1 MSTRFTSLRVAL
13 CDAGFSAGIADYVE
27 SCPGLSDYV
36 VCSQPDGKH
45 AVYEIGLAGPL
56 DLLEGRHFSPGTS
69 AAVMVLEPPNIVMS
83 SDPWQGNRGERLVV
97 GLTAGDSVASAFR
110 WPPGGVVEHLG
121 ASTGL
126 LPDALARSL
135 LASTPPPSFDTNR
148 FWTAVWLAE
157 LLRRDDSPEPIEV
170 AALHPGVLEDELGD
184 MSDLVDLFQFVAQ
197 RHRDH
202 IVAGDWAALRDDAE
216 CEQFPFY
223 WLRSANLAWWH
234 DEGSFAR
241 AVEAEM
247 WEATESMLTDQ
258 RLPHAKIRAAI
269 ARLAGLVG

>member
-1 MSTRFTSLRVAL
+1 MRVAL

-27 SCPGLSDYV
+27 SCPELSDYV
-36 VCSQPDGKH
+36 VCSQRDGH
-45 AVYEIGLAGPL
+45 HGVYEIGPDGPL
-56 DLLEGRHFSPGTS
+56 EMLEGRHFSLGTV
-69 AAVMVLEPPNIVMS
+69 AAVMVLDPPRISTS
-83 SDPWQGNRGERLVV
+83 SDRMHRVLDDRLVV
-97 GLTAGDSVASAFR
+97 GLTAGDPAASSFR

-135 LASTPPPSFDTNR
+135 LAPTPQPSFDTNR

-157 LLRRDDSPEPIEV
+157 LLRCDDAPEPIEV
-170 AALHPGVLEDELGD
+170 AALHPGVLRGELDD
-184 MSDLVDLFQFVAQ
+184 MSDLVDLYQFVAQ

-202 IVAGDWAALRDDAE
+202 VVVGDWAALRDDAE
-216 CEQFPFY
+216 CGEFPFY

-258 RLPHAKIRAAI
+258 RLPHTKVRAAI